1 MWVDFKRIDEVHE
14 DRCITNAVVE
24 GAPAGQI
31 STQDPD
37 LLTTDGSW
45 H

>member
-14 DRCITNAVVE
+14 DRYITNGVVE
-24 GAPAGQI
+24 GAPAGHI

-37 LLTTDGSW
+37 FLTSEGSW